1 MLREKRTERLAHE
14 IGKRSPFGE
23 GDRAESLVLLGFDHS
38 EQGHRCGQLLV
49 SDADRSAS
57 RAEF

>member
-1 MLREKRTERLAHE
+1 MLREKRTERLSHE

-38 EQGHRCGQLLV
+38 EQGHRCG
-49 SDADRSAS
+49 
-57 RAEF
+57 